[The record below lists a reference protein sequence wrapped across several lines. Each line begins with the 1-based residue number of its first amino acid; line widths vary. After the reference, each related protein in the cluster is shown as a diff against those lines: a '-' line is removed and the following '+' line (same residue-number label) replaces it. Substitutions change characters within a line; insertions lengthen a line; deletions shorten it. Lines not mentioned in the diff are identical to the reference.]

1 MSGII
6 KFVDIGNG
14 NYVSNARVVSIV
26 TPDSLPVR
34 RLMQDAKNE
43 GRAIDITCGKK
54 TKSVV
59 ITDSDHYI
67 FSAEESY
74 VIAERM
80 GKMEGTVS
88 E

>member
-1 MSGII
+1 MSEFV
-6 KFVDIGNG
+6 KFVDVGNG
-14 NYVSNARVVSIV
+14 NFVSVSRVVSVV

-34 RLMQDAKNE
+34 RLMQDAKNA

-67 FSAEESY
+67 FSAEDSTL
-74 VIAERM
+74 IAERM
-80 GKMEGTVS
+80 VS
-88 E
+88 K

>member
-67 FSAEESY
+67 FSAEDSY
-74 VIAERM
+74 VLAERM

>member
-1 MSGII
+1 MIENI
-6 KFVDIGNG
+6 KFVDVGNG
-14 NYVSNARVVSIV
+14 NFVSAQRVVSVV

-34 RLMQDAKNE
+34 RLMQDAKNA

-67 FSAEESY
+67 FSAEESS
-74 VIAERM
+74 VIVERM
-80 GKMEGTVS
+80 ISK
-88 E
+88 